1 MKPRKRVFLYEYQQA
16 HSDLAWGLILTLLG
30 AFAGVV
36 MVVLGMPL

>member
-1 MKPRKRVFLYEYQQA
+1 MKPSKRVFLYEYQQA
-16 HSDLAWGLILTLLG
+16 YSDLAWGLVLVMLG